1 MRLFVGMSTTDY
13 QDVLR
18 AVGKYADDRG
28 WRYLRFQEIDDGLL
42 LQGIET
48 RERGH
53 LGVRHVSHIFT
64 DDDIRDILVAAYRRR
79 QAGARAPRIGVSDVR
94 QPA

>member
-1 MRLFVGMSTTDY
+1 MRLFMGMSTTDY

-28 WRYLRFQEIDDGLL
+28 WRYLRFQEMDDGLL

-53 LGVRHVSHIFT
+53 LGVRHVSHVFT
-64 DDDIRDILVAAYRRR
+64 DDDIHDILVMAYRRR
-79 QAGARAPRIGVSDVR
+79 QAGARTPRPAVGEVR

>member
-1 MRLFVGMSTTDY
+1 MRLFTGMSTTDY

-18 AVGKYADDRG
+18 AVGKFADDRG
-28 WRYLRFQEIDDGLL
+28 WRYLRFQEMDDGLL

-53 LGVRHVSHIFT
+53 LGVRHVSHVFT
-64 DDDIRDILVAAYRRR
+64 DDDIRDILVTAYRRR
-79 QAGARAPRIGVSDVR
+79 QAGSRAARAGGSEVR